1 MRELWYTLGLL
12 DLLDRGPARAMAT
25 TTATRRLVAIL
36 AADVAGYSRLM
47 GADAE
52 GTGERLEAHRRS
64 LVDPK
69 IAEHHGRVVKTTG
82 DEMLVEFPSV
92 VDAVRCAVEVQRGLV
107 ERDADTVPDRRIMFR
122 IGVNLGDVTAG
133 GNDLVS
139 RYMAALPVDKL
150 ATLIAPVTMIYGEG
164 VNIAARLRAL
174 AEPGGICISQS
185 VRDEIRD
192 EVPDKFED
200 IGEHRVENIAT
211 PVRAYAMSADAV
223 ASMAGVAP
231 QLQPKSA
238 RRRIILQNAV
248 VAAGVV
254 ATLSI
259 WIVAGW
265 AWLEG
270 SLSTAP
276 KQALVAESPKSS
288 PVSSVVGDDEAHA
301 PFALALSPEAPPP
314 PPLSIVV
321 LPFASRSNDQDQ
333 GYFADAITDEVTADL
348 SRISG
353 SFVIARNTAFTYKGK
368 SVEAKQL
375 GRGLGVRYVLEGDV
389 GRAGDQVRVNAHLV
403 DGETGTL
410 LWEDRFDTDRA
421 KLAEVRHEI
430 TGRLAQTLNLE
441 LMESMSPRIEQEEA
455 IDPDARD
462 WTMRGWAWYH
472 RPYSTA
478 TWQEAQRAFERALAI
493 DPRAVDARIGLAT
506 VLGGKLADGW
516 GASLQQDGAR
526 AEQLLREA
534 LERDAN
540 SSVAHFAMGAL
551 RQLQNRLTE
560 AQAEYETAIVLDH
573 NSARAFYQ
581 LGVTLMYLGQP
592 EAALPRIEKAIQLD
606 PHDANISALYW
617 ALGTCHLLLGHEDEA
632 IDLLTTARAAN
643 ARLWFPH
650 LYLAGAFGIRGDL
663 DEARAALAESIRLKP
678 AVSSLARMR
687 FYNTWITNP
696 QHWALQEQT
705 LNVGLRRAGFP
716 DK

>member
-1 MRELWYTLGLL
+1 MKQPVE
-12 DLLDRGPARAMAT
+12 
-25 TTATRRLVAIL
+25 RRLAAIL
-36 AADVAGYSRLM
+36 AVDVAGYSRLM
-47 GADAE
+47 GADAA
-52 GTGERLEAHRRS
+52 GARERLEAHRRS

-82 DEMLVEFPSV
+82 DEMLVEFPSA
-92 VDAVRCAVEVQRGLV
+92 VDAVRCAVEVQRGMV
-107 ERDADTVPDRRIMFR
+107 ERDADTVADRRIMFR
-122 IGVNLGDVTAG
+122 IGVNLADATADGD
-133 GNDLVS
+133 DLVS

-174 AEPGGICISQS
+174 AQPGGICISQS

-192 EVPDKFED
+192 KLPDKFED
-200 IGEHRVENIAT
+200 IGEHSIENIAK
-211 PVRAYAMSADAV
+211 PVRVYAMTADAV
-223 ASMAGVAP
+223 ASMAGVAA
-231 QLQPKSA
+231 QLQPASA
-238 RRRIILQNAV
+238 RRGISLRNAV
-248 VAAGVV
+248 VAASVV
-254 ATLSI
+254 VTIGI
-259 WIVAGW
+259 WIAAGW
-265 AWLEG
+265 AWLGG
-270 SLSTAP
+270 SSSTAP
-276 KQALVAESPKSS
+276 MQALVAESPKSP
-288 PVSSVVGDDEAHA
+288 PVSSVTGDNGAQE
-301 PFALALSPEAPPP
+301 PIALALSPEAPPP

-333 GYFADAITDEVTADL
+333 EYFADAITDDVTADL

-368 SVEAKQL
+368 SVEVTQL

-389 GRAGDQVRVNAHLV
+389 GRVGDQVRVNAHLV

-421 KLAEVRHEI
+421 KLAEVQYEI
-430 TGRLAQTLNLE
+430 TGRLARTLNLG
-441 LMESMSPRIEQEEA
+441 LVESMGPRIEQESA

-472 RPYSTA
+472 RPYSTV

-493 DPRAVDARIGLAT
+493 DPRSVDARIGLAT

-516 GASLQQDGAR
+516 SASLQQDGAR

-534 LERDAN
+534 FERDPN
-540 SSVAHFAMGAL
+540 SSAAHFAMGAL
-551 RQLQNRLTE
+551 RQMQNRLTE
-560 AQAEYETAIVLDH
+560 AQSEYETAIALDH
-573 NSARAFYQ
+573 NNARAFYQ

-592 EAALPRIEKAIQLD
+592 EAAIPRIEKAIRLN
-606 PHDANISALYW
+606 PHDANISTLYW

-632 IDLLTTARAAN
+632 IDLLTMARAAN
-643 ARLWFPH
+643 TRLWFPH

-678 AVSSLARMR
+678 AVNSLARMR
-687 FYNTWITNP
+687 LHNIWITNP

-705 LNVGLRRAGFP
+705 LNAGLRRAGFP
-716 DK
+716 EGVKPE